1 MTLFNWIKS
10 IKQYTTLHA
19 AVAQPVE
26 RSHGK
31 GEVTG
36 SIPVCGFFK
45 TIRLGCDTLNCKQTY
60 NSYIIYMYKRLT
72 LQQLLGIQ
80 SGLFQ
85 RLQNI
90 YKAAKCQYL
99 KEFLKIA
106 TKEWNDVYYM
116 REWSGYFRISKR
128 PDGIYIFI
136 DEVEKIELHLNE
148 EELMQVH
155 NLLKW
160 DKKVQKIMKDNQSI
174 KATLEEEFEKWDR
187 KTFMDKPYLVY
198 DIETTW
204 TTNDLKNQ
212 KFILWYMLDST
223 SGKYRL
229 IEEESAQKFTDY
241 LLKFEWWIVGFNQI
255 WFDNPVMLYNTEF
268 SQEKLDI
275 LNNKSIDLFYFVW
288 QLLGRKIGLNR
299 LSEALIGI
307 KKTLDSWAE
316 WSRILK
322 EYQQTGDVKLLES
335 VKKYCKN
342 DVKMTLLVF
351 LYILKYKKLYD
362 EWEETHFTDD
372 DILNYGQVIEE
383 AKIDQGQQSIF

>member
-1 MTLFNWIKS
+1 
-10 IKQYTTLHA
+10 
-19 AVAQPVE
+19 
-26 RSHGK
+26 
-31 GEVTG
+31 
-36 SIPVCGFFK
+36 
-45 TIRLGCDTLNCKQTY
+45 
-60 NSYIIYMYKRLT
+60 MYKRLT

-85 RLQNI
+85 RLQTI

-116 REWSGYFRISKR
+116 REWSGYFRISKK
-128 PDGIYIFI
+128 DDWSYIFT
-136 DEVEKIELHLNE
+136 DEVEKIELPLNE

-174 KATLEEEFEKWDR
+174 KATIEEEFEKEER
-187 KTFMDKPYLVY
+187 RTFMDRPYLVY

-212 KFILWYMLDST
+212 KFVLWYMIDSA
-223 SGKYRL
+223 SGKYKL
-229 IEEESAQKFTDY
+229 IEESSAQKFADY
-241 LLKFEWWIVGFNQI
+241 LLKYDWRIVGFNQI
-255 WFDNPVMLYNTEF
+255 WFDNPVMLYNTDF
-268 SQEKLDI
+268 TQEKLDI
-275 LNNKSIDLFYFVW
+275 LNNKSIDIFYFVR
-288 QLLGRKIGLNR
+288 QLLGRKIGLNK
-299 LSEALIGI
+299 LSEALIGV

-322 EYQQTGDVKLLES
+322 EYQQTWDIKLLES

-351 LYILKYKKLYD
+351 LYILKYKKLHED
-362 EWEETHFTDD
+362 GEETTFTDD
-372 DILNYGQVIEE
+372 DILKYWQIVEE
-383 AKIDQGQQSIF
+383 DKKISQSQQSMF